1 MSGAKKP
8 WRQEM
13 PDFLQFLENSLGH
26 PVRLHEEVL
35 GYDLYFAD
43 LSDWKLRFSDRTPFI
58 WVKAAD
64 AAALPPRELAQSL
77 ADVLRTRGLAERN
90 PIVLVQGSGEELG
103 TQLKRSLLSVLVL
116 DQAAQAA
123 VRESRRPSGELLD
136 RLSAQLDLSLLTP
149 YETSKPVTGS
159 RFFGREFE
167 IRRILQ
173 GADSNFAIMGI
184 RRIGKTSLMREVER
198 QLKEQAQERGDED
211 AGQRIIFM
219 DCSAISSPAHFLQ
232 EVVRKLRP
240 QELTRLSSKQFPIY
254 FPDFLGRMA
263 QRYGGPL
270 VFFLDEFDKV
280 LTWHDEDDSLLNALR
295 ASSNQ
300 GQSRYVVGGFREV
313 MRAFSNL
320 DSPLYNFARPV
331 RLKEF
336 SREQTAAMVLGPL
349 EKLGVRFERPNDVV
363 DRIFD
368 ETAGQPNLIQFYCS
382 ILVDRLGQG
391 GTRTIST
398 ASLFDVYG
406 NEDFRAFVL
415 STFMDNTTH
424 LEKAMVF
431 ALITDGQSE
440 RPFAVQAIDKLLEQR
455 GLEVPLSDLDHACR
469 NLELAGTFTSR
480 GPLYRFATPMFP
492 HMLRENYDVAYLFR
506 KIQAE
511 GI

>member
-13 PDFLQFLENSLGH
+13 PDFLQFLENPLGH

-43 LSDWKLRFSDRTPFI
+43 LADWKLRFSDRTPFV
-58 WVKAAD
+58 WAKAAD
-64 AAALPPRELAQSL
+64 AAALTPRELAQSL

-90 PIVLVQGSGEELG
+90 PIILVQGPGDELRA
-103 TQLKRSLLSVLVL
+103 QLKRSLLNVLVL

-136 RLSAQLDLSLLTP
+136 RLSAQIDLSLLTP

-232 EVVRKLRP
+232 EIVRKLRP
-240 QELTRLSSKQFPIY
+240 QELTRLSSKQFPI
-254 FPDFLGRMA
+254 FIPDFLGRMA

-300 GQSRYVVGGFREV
+300 GQSRYVIGGFREV

-320 DSPLYNFARPV
+320 DSPLYNFA
-331 RLKEF
+331 
-336 SREQTAAMVLGPL
+336 AAGAP
-349 EKLGVRFERPNDVV
+349 
-363 DRIFD
+363 
-368 ETAGQPNLIQFYCS
+368 
-382 ILVDRLGQG
+382 
-391 GTRTIST
+391 
-398 ASLFDVYG
+398 
-406 NEDFRAFVL
+406 
-415 STFMDNTTH
+415 
-424 LEKAMVF
+424 
-431 ALITDGQSE
+431 
-440 RPFAVQAIDKLLEQR
+440 
-455 GLEVPLSDLDHACR
+455 
-469 NLELAGTFTSR
+469 
-480 GPLYRFATPMFP
+480 
-492 HMLRENYDVAYLFR
+492 
-506 KIQAE
+506 E
-511 GI
+511 GIQPGTDRRDGARPAGEARRPLRAAQRRGGSHLR

>member
-1 MSGAKKP
+1 MSGAKRP

-64 AAALPPRELAQSL
+64 VDALPPRELAQSL
-77 ADVLRTRGLAERN
+77 TDVLRTRGLAERN
-90 PIVLVQGSGEELG
+90 PIVLVQGPGDDLLA
-103 TQLKRSLLSVLVL
+103 QLKRSLLNVLVL

-136 RLSAQLDLSLLTP
+136 RLSAQIDLSLLTP

-198 QLKEQAQERGDED
+198 QLKEQAQEAEIDET
-211 AGQRIIFM
+211 AERILFM
-219 DCSAISSPAHFLQ
+219 DCSAISSPNNLIQ
-232 EVVRKLRP
+232 QVVRKLRP
-240 QELTRLSSKQFPIY
+240 QELTRLSSKQFPIF
-254 FPDFLGRMA
+254 FPDFLERMA

-270 VFFLDEFDKV
+270 VFFLDEFDQV
-280 LTWHDEDDSLLNALR
+280 LTWHYNGDNLLNALR
-295 ASSNQ
+295 ASSNV
-300 GQSRYVVGGFREV
+300 GHSRYIVGGFREV
-313 MRAFSNL
+313 MRAFSDL
-320 DSPLYNFARPV
+320 ESPLYNFARPI

-349 EKLGVRFERPNDVV
+349 ENLGVHFDRRNDVV
-363 DRIFD
+363 
-368 ETAGQPNLIQFYCS
+368 
-382 ILVDRLGQG
+382 
-391 GTRTIST
+391 
-398 ASLFDVYG
+398 
-406 NEDFRAFVL
+406 
-415 STFMDNTTH
+415 
-424 LEKAMVF
+424 
-431 ALITDGQSE
+431 
-440 RPFAVQAIDKLLEQR
+440 
-455 GLEVPLSDLDHACR
+455 
-469 NLELAGTFTSR
+469 
-480 GPLYRFATPMFP
+480 
-492 HMLRENYDVAYLFR
+492 
-506 KIQAE
+506 
-511 GI
+511 